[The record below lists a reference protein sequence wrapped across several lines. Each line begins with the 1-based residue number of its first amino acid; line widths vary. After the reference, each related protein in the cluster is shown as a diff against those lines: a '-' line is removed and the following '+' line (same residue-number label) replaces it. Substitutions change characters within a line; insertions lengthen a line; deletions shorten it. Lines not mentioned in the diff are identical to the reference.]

1 MTITDQITALLS
13 ADPIYG
19 GRVTGE
25 TVRAIAEIVSE
36 RAAIVAWLR
45 AEQIAHEGSYQQA
58 RERGDEGAMDRCA
71 VRSRSY
77 GNAADAIE
85 RGDFGAAEG

>member
-13 ADPIYG
+13 ADPICG

-25 TVRAIAEIVSE
+25 TVRAITEIVSE

-45 AEQIAHEGSYQQA
+45 AEI
-58 RERGDEGAMDRCA
+58 ERVRVDNTYWGGPHRAAYPDA
-71 VRSRSY
+71 VRI
-77 GNAADAIE
+77 ADAIE
-85 RGDFGAAEG
+85 RGDFGAGEG